1 MNPIISALLSG
12 FGAGTTAAP
21 YIQAGIQNPTKTARM
36 SLLGSMGSNL
46 KTNISNRPV
55 VNPEFLRPDYS
66 GAGERARRFQE
77 YKTGRDIPGAN
88 TDYSSRLNAVATSTP
103 GERAYQEEKARVA
116 QLTEQDPLFKKY
128 KIGELTKAYNEAKGD
143 ERERIGLQI
152 WATTNPKLAERLRP
166 GQVGYQTSA
175 ALKGSQVFGT
185 DVPGITETM
194 YQQASQAAGLPSNI
208 SFTASDPRFSNAF
221 GTGLNAEQFGVSAPG
236 TMPPSMIGADLFK
249 RDFDIPSSKDLK
261 QTELALL
268 KRAIESRIK

>member
-1 MNPIISALLSG
+1 MNPIIQALLFG
-12 FGAGTTAAP
+12 FSTGTTAAP
-21 YIQAGIQNPTKTARM
+21 YIQAGIKNPTKTARM

-46 KTNISNRPV
+46 KTDIANRPV
-55 VNPEFLRPDYS
+55 VNPEFLRSDYS

-88 TDYSSRLNAVATSTP
+88 TDYSNRLNITANTP
-103 GERAYQEEKARVA
+103 EKRAYEEEKTRVA

-152 WATTNPKLAERLRP
+152 WATTNPGLAGLLRP

-249 RDFDIPSSKDLK
+249 RDFDIPSSKNLT
-261 QTELALL
+261 QTQLALL
-268 KRAIESRIK
+268 KRAAESRIK